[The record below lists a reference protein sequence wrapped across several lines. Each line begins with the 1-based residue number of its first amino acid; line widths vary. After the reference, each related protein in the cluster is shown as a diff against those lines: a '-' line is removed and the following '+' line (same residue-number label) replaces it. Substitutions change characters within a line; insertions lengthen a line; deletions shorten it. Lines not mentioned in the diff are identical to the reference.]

1 MNCRRCRCESRPK
14 GIKLPESV
22 NQSEQAAGI
31 IRARGVIEPIELG
44 IVLGTGLG
52 SLVEAV
58 ENPVTIPFADLPGF
72 PRGAISGH
80 DGHLVI
86 GTQEGIRVAY
96 MQGRSHYY
104 ETGNPGTMAVP
115 LETLAFI
122 GAHSILLTNS
132 AGSVRAD
139 LYPGMI
145 AMVTDHINFS
155 GSNPLLGMGDDG
167 GFVSLTEAYDPRLQ
181 RRLKSAAASVGV
193 ALQEGVYMWFSGPS
207 FETPAEIKMARLLG
221 ADMVG
226 MSTVPEVIIA
236 RRIGM
241 RVAALSLITNFG
253 AGFASGNPS
262 HTETKTMA
270 GSGAI
275 SFKRLLRGFLR
286 TKEEAWGIKS
296 RPDALR

>member
-1 MNCRRCRCESRPK
+1 MTQAAN
-14 GIKLPESV
+14 L
-22 NQSEQAAGI
+22 SEQAADI
-31 IRARGVIEPIELG
+31 IRARGVKEPIELG

-52 SLVEAV
+52 SVVESV
-58 ENPVTIPFADLPGF
+58 ENAVSIPFADLPGF

-80 DGHLVI
+80 DGRLVI

-104 ETGNPGTMAVP
+104 ETGNPATMAVP

-122 GAHSILLTNS
+122 GAHSLILTNS
-132 AGSVRAD
+132 AGSVRGD
-139 LYPGMI
+139 LYPGMM

-155 GSNPLLGMGDDG
+155 GTNPLLGMGDDG

-181 RRLKSAAASVGV
+181 RRFKSAAASVGV

-236 RRIGM
+236 RRIGL
-241 RVAALSLITNFG
+241 RVAALSMITNFG

-262 HTETKTMA
+262 HAETKTMA
-270 GSGAI
+270 GSGTI
-275 SFKRLLRGFLR
+275 GFKRLMRAFLR

>member
-1 MNCRRCRCESRPK
+1 MQGET
-14 GIKLPESV
+14 
-22 NQSEQAAGI
+22 QSEKAAAI
-31 IRARGVIEPIELG
+31 IRERGVVDPIE
-44 IVLGTGLG
+44 IAFVLGTGLG
-52 SLVEAV
+52 NLVEAV
-58 ENPVTIPFADLPGF
+58 ENPVSIPFSDLPGF
-72 PRGAISGH
+72 PNGSISGH
-80 DGHLVI
+80 EGRLVI
-86 GTQEGIRVAY
+86 GTQENMRVAY

-104 ETGNPGTMAVP
+104 ETGNPATMSVP
-115 LETLAFI
+115 LETLAFL
-122 GAHSILLTNS
+122 GAHSLILTNS
-132 AGSVRAD
+132 AGSVRGD

-155 GSNPLLGMGDDG
+155 GTNPLLGLGDDG

-181 RRLKSAAASVGV
+181 KRLKSAAATSGI
-193 ALQEGVYMWFSGPS
+193 ALQEGVYMWFAGPS

-236 RRIGM
+236 RRIGL

-270 GSGAI
+270 GAGAI
-275 SFKRLLRGFLR
+275 AFKRLLRSFLR
-286 TKEEAWGIKS
+286 MKEEAWGIKS
-296 RPDALR
+296 RPEILK